1 MFVLGQVGVVAYD
14 AATGAQLWAKSP
26 YQRPTNDGFGQL
38 VVSLQRGEDEGARVA
53 RVIGEDPGRRN
64 DEDPPQ

>member
-1 MFVLGQVGVVAYD
+1 VFVTGQVGVVAYD

-38 VVSLQRGEDEGARVA
+38 VVSLDSSTVYI
-53 RVIGEDPGRRN
+53 IGNELQHSGSGTST
-64 DEDPPQ
+64 